1 MTTIQSNKTIKFTDS
16 SNSLSNCTRE
26 NLQSFWNLYFHDP
39 FDNNWDKKSFYNI
52 YTLNTISDFW
62 DIFNSLKPFL
72 NSGMFFFMRNN
83 IIQLWEEP
91 ENKKGGYISYKI
103 PNNNFI
109 NEIEK
114 ILIMV
119 LSENTLKS
127 EYINDYHIVNGI
139 SISPKKNFSI
149 IRIWLGS
156 MKYNNIKY
164 YNSDPKT
171 TFIKENVMNY

>member
-72 NSGMFFFMRNN
+72 NSCMFFFMRNN
-83 IIQLWEEP
+83 IIPLW
-91 ENKKGGYISYKI
+91 
-103 PNNNFI
+103 
-109 NEIEK
+109 
-114 ILIMV
+114 
-119 LSENTLKS
+119 
-127 EYINDYHIVNGI
+127 
-139 SISPKKNFSI
+139 
-149 IRIWLGS
+149 
-156 MKYNNIKY
+156 
-164 YNSDPKT
+164 
-171 TFIKENVMNY
+171 